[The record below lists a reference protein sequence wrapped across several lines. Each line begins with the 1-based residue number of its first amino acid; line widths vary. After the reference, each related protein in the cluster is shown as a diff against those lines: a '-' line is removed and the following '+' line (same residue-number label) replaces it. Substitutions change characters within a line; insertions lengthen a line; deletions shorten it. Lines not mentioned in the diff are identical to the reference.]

1 MAGLKRCLPL
11 VCLVCL
17 VSAPGL
23 QAVDL
28 PGAGPFGAQAA
39 LVVSAS
45 PDLRLTAGSPGL
57 SLGLHGTWAFAPGHE
72 LRPRVDV
79 VAFPG
84 RNQTTSGPVT
94 PQSLDTRVRSLALGA
109 DYLRRLDDRWAV
121 GVGIQELRW
130 SVASTNRVTPT
141 PGAAPVSVSGT
152 AHWWRLGLGPV
163 LTCRLSR
170 HLEAEVRA
178 TFSRYGQENQPANAA
193 SCGLLWR
200 F

>member
-1 MAGLKRCLPL
+1 MARPQRYLPL
-11 VCLVCL
+11 LGLV
-17 VSAPGL
+17 ATAGL
-23 QAVDL
+23 QAAGEL
-28 PGAGPFGAQAA
+28 GAAQLGAQVA
-39 LVVSAS
+39 LVFPAS
-45 PDLRLTAGSPGL
+45 PDLRTTAGAPGL
-57 SLGLHGTWAFAPGHE
+57 SLGLHGTWAFAGGHE

-79 VAFPG
+79 
-84 RNQTTSGPVT
+84 TTYSSQNRIANGSAT

-109 DYLRRLDDRWAV
+109 DYLYRLDDRWAV
-121 GVGIQELRW
+121 GVGVQELRW

-141 PGAAPVSVSGT
+141 PGNTVSVSGT

-170 HLEAEVRA
+170 HVEAEVRYLV
-178 TFSRYGQENQPANAA
+178 SHYGQENQPANAA